1 MMKKIGGVVLVLIIL
16 GVVFGGG
23 DGSSTS
29 SSSNL
34 ASAEP
39 DFDVSC
45 ASISKEV
52 DANEARASAKYSDKV
67 IKISGRVDS
76 IDEDMWG
83 DSVIHLSSEDDWT
96 FTSCL
101 LYDVPLDTAI
111 SLNKGQDVIF
121 VCDSFMEILGSAS
134 LSNCKKNISED
145 DST

>member
-83 DSVIHLSSEDDWT
+83 DNVVNLTDGQEYSFNNCMLN
-96 FTSCL
+96 
-101 LYDVPLDTAI
+101 DVPQDIAI
-111 SLNKGQDVIF
+111 SLDKGQSVSFTCND
-121 VCDSFMEILGSAS
+121 FMEVMGRTS
-134 LSNCKKNISED
+134 LSNCSINN
-145 DST
+145 

>member
-1 MMKKIGGVVLVLIIL
+1 MRIVLTIIL
-16 GVVFGGG
+16 LLC
-23 DGSSTS
+23 
-29 SSSNL
+29 SNFL
-34 ASAEP
+34 TAKS
-39 DFDVSC
+39 DIDTSC
-45 ASISKEV
+45 ASMLSDI
-52 DANEARASAKYSDKV
+52 DANEIRASAKYSDKV
-67 IKISGRVDS
+67 IKISGRVNS

>member
-16 GVVFGGG
+16 GAVFGGG

-34 ASAEP
+34 ASTEP

-45 ASISKEV
+45 ASITKEV

-83 DSVIHLSSEDDWT
+83 DNVVNLTDGQEYS
-96 FTSCL
+96 FTNCML
-101 LYDVPLDTAI
+101 NDVPQDIAI
-111 SLNKGQDVIF
+111 SLDKGQSVSF
-121 VCDSFMEILGSAS
+121 TCNNFMEVMGSTS
-134 LSNCKKNISED
+134 LSNCSINN
-145 DST
+145 

>member
-1 MMKKIGGVVLVLIIL
+1 MRIVLTIIL
-16 GVVFGGG
+16 LLC
-23 DGSSTS
+23 
-29 SSSNL
+29 SNFL
-34 ASAEP
+34 TAKS
-39 DFDVSC
+39 DIDTSC
-45 ASISKEV
+45 ASMLSDI

-76 IDEDMWG
+76 IDENMWG
-83 DSVIHLSSEDDWT
+83 DNVVNLTDGQEYSYTNCILN
-96 FTSCL
+96 
-101 LYDVPLDTAI
+101 DVPLDTAI